1 MPISGYTTTTFKPQA
16 QTTEIDKI
24 IAQLQEQAGIAG
36 AKTAG
41 RQATIEAIF
50 DEIIGRYGPEGT
62 YGKAAEAMLERQK
75 GGAVAAGTQRLISSG
90 LYGTE
95 VGGGLGRAWESEV
108 GAPARLRLEDI
119 KMERLSQAQ
128 LGKAGFL
135 ERIEDVYPDYGLISQ
150 LISQAAAGPTGQY
163 QYPTMGGYGGYGGFG
178 GEGAAAYPTFEGRPA
193 GVTPA
198 VGGTVAEQRG
208 YTTAGERPAI
218 EMGEPIMG
226 AGRDVYGAAAARPG
240 QTMRQLYEEYK
251 AYAPHY
257 PGTYEKWARDH
268 AADAAATVA
277 TAKASFQRMQE
288 KRGAGTT
295 PRTYGQAP
303 TRQPTLPIGGGVYGG
318 GFSGVT
324 RAY

>member
-1 MPISGYTTTTFKPQA
+1 MAISGYTTTTFKPQV

-62 YGKAAEAMLERQK
+62 YGKGAEALLERQK
-75 GGAVAAGTQRLISSG
+75 GGAVAAGTQRMISAG

-95 VGGGLGRAWESEV
+95 MGGGLGRAWEAEV

-163 QYPTMGGYGGYGGFG
+163 QYPTTTRTTYGGYEPGAGIESQIYGGG
-178 GEGAAAYPTFEGRPA
+178 VAPSR
-193 GVTPA
+193 VTPA

-218 EMGEPIMG
+218 EMGEPIYG
-226 AGRDVYGAAAARPG
+226 AGKDVYGAAAARPER
-240 QTMRQLYEEYK
+240 TMRQMYEEYK
-251 AYAPHY
+251 AYVPYY

-268 AADAAATVA
+268 AADAVATVA

-288 KRGAGTT
+288 KRKAGTT
-295 PRTYGQAP
+295 QRTYGQAP
-303 TRQPTLPIGGGVYGG
+303 TTKSLGTVFGQSMGM
-318 GFSGVT
+318 F
-324 RAY
+324 